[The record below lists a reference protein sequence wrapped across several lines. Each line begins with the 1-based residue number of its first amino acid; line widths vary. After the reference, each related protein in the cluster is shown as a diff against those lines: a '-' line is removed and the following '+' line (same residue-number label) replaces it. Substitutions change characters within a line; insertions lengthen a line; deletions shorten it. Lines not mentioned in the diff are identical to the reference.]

1 VADVHSKPDDA
12 LRVLAVMAH
21 PDDPEFFCGGT
32 IARWSAEGN
41 HISYCLLTHGE
52 RGADNAETDPQELA
66 RRRVLEQRAAADLL
80 GVKQVWFLDHPDG
93 YLLPNLEL
101 RKDITRILRQVRPH
115 TVITSDPTNYFP
127 GRLRINHPDH
137 RAAGEAVLA
146 AVFPAVRSSLYFP
159 ELETQEGLKPHKVRT
174 VFVAGA
180 QHPNTTIDV
189 TEFMDLKLAAI
200 AEHASQIDD
209 LKALQER
216 IRDRMLDE
224 ETNAQNPRYVERFMR
239 IDLS

>member
-1 VADVHSKPDDA
+1 VADVHSKPDDS
-12 LRVLAVMAH
+12 LRVLVVFAH

-32 IARWSAEGN
+32 VARWSAEGN
-41 HISYCLLTHGE
+41 RICYCLLTHGE
-52 RGADNAETDPQELA
+52 RGADGSETDPQELA
-66 RRRVLEQRAAADLL
+66 QRRMLEQQAAADLL
-80 GVKQVWFLDHPDG
+80 GVEQVLFLDHPDG

-101 RKDITRILRQVRPH
+101 RKDVTRVLRRIRPH

-174 VFVAGA
+174 VYVAGA

-189 TEFMDLKLAAI
+189 TEFMHLKLDAI
-200 AEHASQIDD
+200 AKHASQIGD
-209 LKALQER
+209 LQALQER
-216 IRDRMLDE
+216 IRKRMLDE
-224 ETNAQNPRYVERFMR
+224 GADAQDPRYVERFLR

>member
-1 VADVHSKPDDA
+1 MANVHSKPDDT
-12 LRVLAVMAH
+12 LRVLVVLAH

-32 IARWSAEGN
+32 VARWSSEGN
-41 HISYCLLTHGE
+41 RISYCLLTHGE
-52 RGADNAETDPQELA
+52 RGADGCEIDLQELA
-66 RRRVLEQRAAADLL
+66 QRRRLEQQAAADLL
-80 GVKQVWFLDHPDG
+80 GVEQVVFLDHPDG

-101 RKDITRILRQVRPH
+101 RKDVTRVLRQIRPH

-159 ELETQEGLKPHKVRT
+159 ELETQEGLKPHKVQT

-189 TEFMDLKLAAI
+189 TEFMHLKLAAI

-209 LKALQER
+209 LHALHER
-216 IRDRMLDE
+216 VRKRMLDE
-224 ETNAQNPRYVERFMR
+224 GADAQMPRYVERFLR
-239 IDLS
+239 IDLK